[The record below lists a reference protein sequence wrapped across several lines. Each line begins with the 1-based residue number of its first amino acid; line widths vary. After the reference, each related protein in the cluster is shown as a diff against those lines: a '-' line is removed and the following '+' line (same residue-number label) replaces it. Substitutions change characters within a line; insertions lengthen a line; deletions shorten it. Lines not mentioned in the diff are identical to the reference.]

1 MLIAVVPKHGGILL
15 AAWREVKFDDAGGLA
30 EIFALAWVFIALVIG
45 EVGLN
50 ILRWFTLGFDY
61 AGNGFRP
68 STGCAGPSC
77 KPRVF
82 LKTEP
87 SARRCHDDSFP
98 QAGVDY
104 QPMEIHTS
112 PPPTCWT
119 PVKDGSPRN
128 DQLQVMLGFSL
139 ANSDPRTEN
148 RRWKDGERFAQ
159 SNTPQHVDIPA
170 RRTSRMANQ
179 RHEKGS
185 PYRAEIRNIAHKGW
199 KDTPPIIDM
208 TRNDEPSLVY
218 GPRCL
223 TPNSGIKM
231 KCFRIRDLSAD
242 LVDDLSCE
250 STSFCPYGQ
259 KSQTH

>member
-87 SARRCHDDSFP
+87 SARRCHDDSSHRP
-98 QAGVDY
+98 
-104 QPMEIHTS
+104 ESITS
-112 PPPTCWT
+112 P
-119 PVKDGSPRN
+119 
-128 DQLQVMLGFSL
+128 
-139 ANSDPRTEN
+139 
-148 RRWKDGERFAQ
+148 WKFTLHHHPHAGLLLKMVR
-159 SNTPQHVDIPA
+159 HVTI
-170 RRTSRMANQ
+170 
-179 RHEKGS
+179 
-185 PYRAEIRNIAHKGW
+185 
-199 KDTPPIIDM
+199 
-208 TRNDEPSLVY
+208 
-218 GPRCL
+218 
-223 TPNSGIKM
+223 
-231 KCFRIRDLSAD
+231 
-242 LVDDLSCE
+242 SC
-250 STSFCPYGQ
+250 
-259 KSQTH
+259 K